1 MRKRQR
7 AERQYTEGQIMCAR
21 YYIDD
26 FLVKQVEDELG
37 RAEGEPSPVKGGD
50 VHPSEKA
57 PVITALPVGRDD
69 MGLHGFPMVDARE
82 DRRLHGSP
90 MVDGREDRRLHG
102 SPMVDGREDVAYA
115 WGSMDW
121 GFQRQYGKGLIINAR
136 SETVREKYTFR
147 DCFAARRCV
156 IPAHAFYEW
165 DESKEK
171 VTFKRMDGAVLY
183 MAGVYEASS
192 TGCRYVILTT
202 EAPAAA
208 ADVHD
213 RVPLIL
219 GRQDI
224 AGWLYDYFSAVEMLG
239 AKPPALSMYKE
250 YEQQSFSF

>member
-69 MGLHGFPMVDARE
+69 MGVHGF
-82 DRRLHGSP
+82 P